1 MSSFGF
7 EKKSE
12 KGWTESAAPPPQ
24 NFKVGGAG
32 GLKCQ
37 EFKISN
43 NRKNDFFIEYSEAL
57 SILN

>member
-1 MSSFGF
+1 MYNFGC

-12 KGWTESAAPPPQ
+12 KGWTVSPPPPPK
-24 NFKVGGAG
+24 FKVGGAG

-43 NRKNDFFIEYSEAL
+43 NWKNDFFIEYSEAL